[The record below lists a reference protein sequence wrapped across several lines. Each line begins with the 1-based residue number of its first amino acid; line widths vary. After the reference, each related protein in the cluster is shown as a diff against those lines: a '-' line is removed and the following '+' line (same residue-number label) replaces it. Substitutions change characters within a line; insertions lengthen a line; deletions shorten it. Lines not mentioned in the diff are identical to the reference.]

1 MCGPIGL
8 CSDAISPIDIIIDE
22 GFSHRRRDKPA
33 RRSLEVIREKAG
45 RTAQYNGGDGEAE
58 IEERGSGPA
67 RGRNTDGLGASNS
80 WEGRTS
86 EKEKKINKTL
96 LENDTG
102 RVMKRS

>member
-58 IEERGSGPA
+58 IEEGQRST

-86 EKEKKINKTL
+86 EKGKNK
-96 LENDTG
+96 
-102 RVMKRS
+102 

>member
-58 IEERGSGPA
+58 IEEGQRSSTWPEH
-67 RGRNTDGLGASNS
+67 RRPRREQLMGRKD
-80 WEGRTS
+80 
-86 EKEKKINKTL
+86 K
-96 LENDTG
+96 
-102 RVMKRS
+102 